1 MKIDFMELTNFR
13 NIHKQKIVYE
23 NKKWYESCTLDNKN
37 ISVPINEDF
46 HHSSHLKIL
55 VNKRIKKLR
64 G

>member
-1 MKIDFMELTNFR
+1 MKIKNGMNRVEITL
-13 NIHKQKIVYE
+13 KI
-23 NKKWYESCTLDNKN
+23 TLDNKN